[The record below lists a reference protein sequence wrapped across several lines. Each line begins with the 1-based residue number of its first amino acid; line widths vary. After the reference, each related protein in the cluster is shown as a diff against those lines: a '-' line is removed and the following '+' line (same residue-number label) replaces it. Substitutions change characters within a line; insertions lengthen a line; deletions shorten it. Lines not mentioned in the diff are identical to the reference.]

1 MKKFERKDK
10 NEKRRLAF
18 EKRNVKKEMNLAR
31 YGAEGG
37 SALIIAKSA
46 DFNRRFVAAF
56 LALVFAIST
65 MVLGINFA
73 TKAEDTQQTQAV
85 TKGASSNLVVDK
97 AITLADDNTY
107 TLTLSAYAKGAI
119 KNVTTQI
126 PTDYVLVV
134 DQSGSMDT
142 QDMPTKYVE
151 ATMPSG
157 GWTFDDFENGTD
169 EDGNTID
176 RELYVKVG
184 DKYYR
189 VYRKWGQL
197 YEYQPR
203 NTIYAK
209 DIVDSRA
216 LHWFAD
222 EQGTESTFNSQYYYQ
237 PSSDQNVDVKTPRS
251 DSNPN
256 GYVCAPIQPG
266 GETDDN
272 FYPISISSQGRTFY
286 YSIRFSYYDSTGTKR
301 YLRFINNPTKNN
313 GNLDKNTGNCVWY
326 RDPSGN
332 YFGPG
337 NRYGIIATYII
348 EDISDLGVPAHST
361 VMGWIDGNAD
371 YDTFYTYGKI
381 TNGFESGMYIQNPLF
396 IGHVGY
402 NSLAYRDAEGEEHI
416 ISHTDYCNA
425 NDEPT
430 NDKEGTIAFSDSS
443 LTLYEATGTK
453 LTRLE
458 AVQNALNEF
467 VSTVASQTDD
477 SGVVDHRVAIVG
489 FSSDGFNNNELLTN
503 TYNNFSVNHTAA
515 WTNENGSAHYSSN
528 GYAHDGVQKA
538 SADSTT
544 DYYRN
549 ALISAHADDDDGIND
564 ALPDGI
570 SGLTAHGGTQ
580 PGTGLEMAY
589 KILQLNDKSNEY
601 AAGTRNAVVIF
612 FTDGRPGNY
621 SYVNQYDEANTV
633 VGKAYT
639 IKSEISNV
647 QIYSVGVFGEAD
659 GNPLTYQYGYA
670 GPYYYYDDLQDLYN
684 SLYCGY
690 RGKNSH
696 TKDNNEKVSSNN
708 KITDVSLSRVS
719 YQEVNYWPKQIE
731 ETYYPDYAK
740 TTSAFYGNTTA
751 SWGWSTGGV
760 MGIGATSHSASGQ
773 IPTYRLSFYWRDH
786 MRNSTNYPKV
796 ENDTIFDYM
805 TVVSSSYPNATSFD
819 NGWSHLSREN
829 KQVGNYNSSISSVRR
844 DKGPGRYYM
853 SASDSANLNEI
864 FVNIASEATTSTIP
878 DTADLFL
885 QDVIS
890 DNFDLPANPES
901 HVTARSYVGTQAVAN
916 GAISFSDTP
925 TTDHFATNWT
935 NKKLVVSG
943 FSFSENYI
951 MNGKPAN
958 NNQGTEESQ
967 GKKLEV
973 TITGLTPSDGKTGDA
988 LKSNVETADS
998 DSGISGIMEND
1009 DGSITCIEPFIS
1021 PSITRHSY
1029 QLSVGDNG
1037 SKFDLATA
1045 IMVNGSDEPVA
1056 INDANLSDV
1065 VLVAPDGTRA
1075 RYSASNETEF
1085 RNKFNEIGDKG
1096 TFYYENVPTG
1106 YLVRTSIK
1114 ANDDIY
1120 DYTWNVS
1127 PPVTLSS
1134 NDYSRSTFAYEDT
1147 TLDISSVAKSRDV
1160 TLNLTVDSS
1169 PYVDT
1174 NYEFKVDITLSGNN
1188 IADKLNSVTTDNP
1201 NISFT
1206 ADGTNTLKATITM
1219 PYKADGTIDPVDI
1232 KVPDGA
1238 VLSVSHSDY
1247 FYTTDPIKYTDSDV
1261 TSQTEYTAHAITQAT
1276 NIYINDTH
1284 RDNVGEGIAE
1294 DSNPMVIVIYA
1305 IVGTL
1310 AIAGAGTGAYIYRR
1324 KRGAQ

>member
-37 SALIIAKSA
+37 SALIMAKSA

-65 MVLGINFA
+65 IVLGINFA

-97 AITLADDNTY
+97 TISLANDNTY

-142 QDMPTKYVE
+142 EDMPTDYVE

-176 RELYVKVG
+176 RELYVKV
-184 DKYYR
+184 DNKYYR

-209 DIVDSRA
+209 DVVDSRA

-237 PSSDQNVDVKTPRS
+237 PSSDQNVDLPYGQYLYDK
-251 DSNPN
+251 
-256 GYVCAPIQPG
+256 IQPG
-266 GETDDN
+266 GADDDN
-272 FYPISISSQGRTFY
+272 FYPVNISSQGRTLY
-286 YSIRFSYYDSTGTKR
+286 YSIRFNYYDSTGTKR
-301 YLRFINNPTKNN
+301 YLRYVNNTTNSTANK
-313 GNLDKNTGNCVWY
+313 DKETGNCIWY
-326 RDPSGN
+326 RDPDKN

-337 NRYGIIATYII
+337 DTYYVTV
-348 EDISDLGVPAHST
+348 VPVTYSFANDF
-361 VMGWIDGNAD
+361 VLGWIDSNRD
-371 YDTFYTYGKI
+371 YDSFYTYGQI
-381 TNGFESGMYIQNPLF
+381 TSGFQAGMYIQNPLF

-544 DYYRN
+544 AYYGN

-659 GNPLTYQYGYA
+659 GNPLTYQNGNA
-670 GPYYYYDDLQDLYN
+670 GPYYYYGDLEEKYN
-684 SLYCGY
+684 TLYCNNYGSSY
-690 RGKNSH
+690 H
-696 TKDNNEKVSSNN
+696 TTADQEKVFSNCN
-708 KITDVSLSRVS
+708 ISDVSIGRVYS
-719 YQEVNYWPKQIE
+719 NAPTYWPRQIE

-740 TTSAFYGNTTA
+740 TTSAFYGNATVSWTWNAGGVLGLRSHTA
-751 SWGWSTGGV
+751 SDT
-760 MGIGATSHSASGQ
+760 

-805 TVVSSSYPNATSFD
+805 TVVSSSYPEATSFD
-819 NGWSHLSREN
+819 NGWSHLSRSN
-829 KQVGNYNSSISSVRR
+829 KESGNYNSFISNVRQ

-890 DNFDLPANPES
+890 DNFDLPANPEN
-901 HVTARSYVGTQAVAN
+901 HVTAVSYIGTQAIAN
-916 GAISFSDTP
+916 GAITFSDTP

-935 NKKLVVSG
+935 DKKLVVSG

-958 NNQGTEESQ
+958 NNQGTKESQ

-1029 QLSVGDNG
+1029 QLSVSDNPNG
-1037 SKFDLATA
+1037 KFDLATA

-1075 RYSASNETEF
+1075 RYSTSNETEF
-1085 RNKFNEIGDKG
+1085 RNKFKEMGNRG

-1106 YLVRTSIK
+1106 YLIRTSIK

-1120 DYTWNVS
+1120 DYTWNLS

-1201 NISFT
+1201 GISFT
-1206 ADGTNTLKATITM
+1206 ADGTDTLKATVTM
-1219 PYKADGTIDPVDI
+1219 PYKEDGTIDPVDI

-1238 VLSVSHSDY
+1238 VLSVAHSDY
-1247 FYTTDPIKYTDSDV
+1247 FYTTDPIKYTDADV
-1261 TSQTEYTAHAITQAT
+1261 TSQTEYTAHEIIQAT

-1294 DSNPMVIVIYA
+1294 DSNPMAVVLYA
-1305 IVGTL
+1305 LGGIFVVSV
-1310 AIAGAGTGAYIYRR
+1310 AGTGVYVYRR
-1324 KRGAQ
+1324 KREER